1 MADPVMGAA
10 TVFGAI
16 VAFGSFGVPIKSR
29 RLQDAQVHPLVVQ
42 GYKSTACF
50 ATCWLALFVAKLNFT
65 WWGIVG
71 ASIWVVNGV
80 AAVVAIQAAGL
91 AVSQALWSGLSVFVS
106 FIWGAVLF
114 HEPIANRLLALAG
127 LVLMAA
133 GMAVIGVVTG
143 NAHVL
148 PNALLG
154 SPGSKAKRSPQ
165 SIVHLEPGTSDGQR
179 GSVGSADSML
189 VDEESAQVLA
199 RANNIPSPAVRSIG
213 LLERSLAHSARAM
226 SCLAADG
233 EPHPVIAALPQHS
246 PDSPATALLVSD
258 ETADW
263 EAGQRQGQ
271 RQGHRHWPGYRA
283 GIGCAVFI
291 GISNGSFLVP
301 LKYANQTVTGM
312 EYLVSFG
319 IGAAAATAAAA
330 AMHFAV
336 SHYYRWQRLRL
347 KVRQAGPPALLAG
360 LLWSAGNFFS
370 IIATQKLGMAVAWPA
385 VQVQLLVS
393 TVWGAVWYREIR
405 STRAGAALLGAS
417 ASVVAG
423 VVCLARAKGL

>member
-1 MADPVMGAA
+1 
-10 TVFGAI
+10 
-16 VAFGSFGVPIKSR
+16 
-29 RLQDAQVHPLVVQ
+29 
-42 GYKSTACF
+42 
-50 ATCWLALFVAKLNFT
+50 
-65 WWGIVG
+65 
-71 ASIWVVNGV
+71 
-80 AAVVAIQAAGL
+80 
-91 AVSQALWSGLSVFVS
+91 
-106 FIWGAVLF
+106 
-114 HEPIANRLLALAG
+114 
-127 LVLMAA
+127 MAA

-291 GISNGSFLVP
+291 GISNGSFLVKHP
-301 LKYANQTVTGM
+301 IHQSSRGRPHVEGVGKRITC
-312 EYLVSFG
+312 S
-319 IGAAAATAAAA
+319 
-330 AMHFAV
+330 
-336 SHYYRWQRLRL
+336 R
-347 KVRQAGPPALLAG
+347 
-360 LLWSAGNFFS
+360 
-370 IIATQKLGMAVAWPA
+370 AVAITPVTA
-385 VQVQLLVS
+385 CPRSMLELEIMRQIYPVQSKNS
-393 TVWGAVWYREIR
+393 TIGLRQ
-405 STRAGAALLGAS
+405 TRRNYFLAHS
-417 ASVVAG
+417 AFIVVLHRKRIYVG
-423 VVCLARAKGL
+423 VTLS